1 MRLVATKTVE
11 TGAILGKPILNEKGQ
26 ILLNEGVKLGDLVI
40 TRLLNLGIH
49 FIYIK
54 DKNTEN
60 IVITENISEK
70 LRKEAIL
77 TIESTFLEIS
87 NVSQND
93 LTFIMEKSSKSFRG
107 LIRKLLDELKSNPNL
122 LTLLSD
128 VYTYDNYIFTHSL
141 NVTMYTLALGLE
153 LELSVK
159 ELEMLGLGAI
169 LHDVGKIK
177 IPEEILFKPG
187 RLTEEEYEKVK
198 MHTED
203 GYHILKKVQTL
214 PLLVAHCAYQHHER
228 LNGSGYPRGIG
239 GEDIHLYGKII
250 AVADVFDA
258 VTSNRVYRNAMLPHE
273 GLEILYAG
281 SGDLFDPK
289 IVEAF
294 RKAIAIYPNGL
305 TVELSDGR
313 KGVVSK
319 QNVGLSD
326 RPIIRILEEQG
337 KPILDTYE
345 LDLKSELSLIIT
357 KCDTTM
363 KKE

>member
-1 MRLVATKTVE
+1 MRLVATNTVKS
-11 TGAILGKPILNEKGQ
+11 GAILGKPIFNDKGQ
-26 ILLNEGVKLGDLVI
+26 ILLNEDVELRELVI
-40 TRLLNLGIH
+40 TRLLNLGINY
-49 FIYIK
+49 IYIK
-54 DKNTEN
+54 DKETEN
-60 IVITENISEK
+60 IVVTENISEK

-77 TIESTFLEIS
+77 MIESTFHEIFRAPIHE
-87 NVSQND
+87 Q
-93 LTFIMEKSSKSFRG
+93 TFIMEKSSKQFKG
-107 LIRKLLDELKSNPNL
+107 LVRQLLTELKNNPNL

-153 LELSVK
+153 LKLPIK
-159 ELEMLGLGAI
+159 ELEILGLGAI
-169 LHDVGKIK
+169 LHDVGKMK
-177 IPEEILFKPG
+177 IPEAILFKPG
-187 RLTEEEYEKVK
+187 RLTEGEYEKVK
-198 MHTED
+198 MHAED
-203 GYHILKKVQTL
+203 GYQILRNVQSL

-228 LNGSGYPRGIG
+228 LNGSGYPRGIKG
-239 GEDIHLYGKII
+239 NEIHLYGKII

-273 GLEILYAG
+273 GLEILYGG
-281 SGDLFDPK
+281 SGDLFEPK

-294 RKAIAIYPNGL
+294 RKSIAIYPNGL

-313 KGVVSK
+313 KGVISK

-326 RPIIRILEEQG
+326 RPIIRILEENG
-337 KPILDTYE
+337 KPLIHTYE
-345 LDLKSELSLIIT
+345 LDLKSELSLLIT